1 MGTLKYA
8 AAALCTVALT
18 AAPLGGTVQASKPI
32 LLRCVTSDG
41 KPFYSKVV
49 FDLDKSEMNWSY
61 HKYSITGKTDRY
73 ITAVYMDEVGG
84 DIFVLDKATSEF
96 KRADLGLSCSISE
109 NEEFS
114 SAKCERRMK
123 LSGFVQ
129 SGHCSR
135 DLTD

>member
-1 MGTLKYA
+1 LKYA

-18 AAPLGGTVQASKPI
+18 AAPLTGTAKASKPI
-32 LLRCVTSDG
+32 FLRCVTSDG
-41 KPFYSKVV
+41 KPLYGKVV
-49 FDLDKSEMNWSY
+49 FDLDKIRNELVRPQLFDY
-61 HKYSITGKTDRY
+61 RKTDRY

-96 KRADLGLSCSISE
+96 KRADLGLSCSISD

-123 LSGFVQ
+123 LNGFVQ